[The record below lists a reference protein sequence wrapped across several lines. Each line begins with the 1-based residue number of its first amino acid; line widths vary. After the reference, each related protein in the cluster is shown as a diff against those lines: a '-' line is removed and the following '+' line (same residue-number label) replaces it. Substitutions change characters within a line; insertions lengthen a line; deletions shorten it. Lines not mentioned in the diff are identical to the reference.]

1 MATLKDKLVRMQN
14 SRQIEYRVKNNY
26 RIIAKKHDDGWHVTY
41 YDSDWNE
48 LWKEDSLFATAEEV
62 VDMIFAKEM
71 TFISSCIEYLDE
83 FIYEGVSVVVDP
95 VFVRSTVIDN
105 VDIKEGE

>member
-14 SRQIEYRVKNNY
+14 SSKFEYRFKNNY
-26 RIIAKKHDDGWHVTY
+26 RIIANQRYDGWHVTY